1 MPSPKLSP
9 AVARTAMVVDV
20 DIAGHAARAG
30 GGSKQPPR
38 RMHGRRHGRRPRPHR
53 RRFRKPEPNIVCVA
67 LENAECAP
75 LATLLLSLAQKPP
88 AGPGG
93 VAIRSAVLLKT
104 LPFALRGGSNAY
116 ATQFCVSSRMPVFVA
131 SSFCSAFFTC
141 AQEKLGAH
149 ALSPMTP
156 GRTHESEDITIKKSR
171 HIRLR
176 HRQCANTMLSTSTM
190 TVRMRM
196 A

>member
-1 MPSPKLSP
+1 MAHAAQTRPLYVDLPQAGNAIYQHLQLLQKIVGRGRTRIAAARSGAPLHKYINRPRELAEAACRRATHMPSPKLSP

-93 VAIRSAVLLKT
+93 VAFAVQYL
-104 LPFALRGGSNAY
+104 
-116 ATQFCVSSRMPVFVA
+116 
-131 SSFCSAFFTC
+131 
-141 AQEKLGAH
+141 
-149 ALSPMTP
+149 
-156 GRTHESEDITIKKSR
+156 
-171 HIRLR
+171 
-176 HRQCANTMLSTSTM
+176 
-190 TVRMRM
+190 
-196 A
+196 